1 MIGYPK
7 GGVLEQTG
15 LDYAIVYCEECNM
28 TIRSLKDEKDLTRFI
43 KDNDIFTKD
52 LEPMIIDE
60 KYPLF

>member
-15 LDYAIVYCEECNM
+15 LDYAIMYCEQCNM